1 MNKIYV
7 PKRNLQLV
15 FASLVCCS
23 CLFMQG
29 NARAAA
35 ITPVEKSKFP
45 FDQTI
50 TGTVK
55 DAATGEPL
63 VGATIGVKGFSKTTS
78 TDAKG
83 AFSLSVPDKTPALVV
98 SFIGYVTQEVL
109 IRDRSNI
116 EILLQSAATDLTQVV
131 VVGYGTQNKKD
142 VTGAVKTLKSE
153 SFNKGIINNPQEL
166 LQGKVAGVNVTTASG
181 EPGQKL
187 GITIRG
193 AGGIR
198 GGNSPLF
205 VIDGLPLDNTGT
217 GGGSDPLNTINPQD
231 IESMDVLKDASAT
244 AIYGTRG
251 ANGVIII
258 TTKKGRAGTSSLSLN
273 SSLGF
278 SKMARKLPVLTAA
291 EFRAEVPKLGGSALD
306 DQGGD
311 TDWQDVIS
319 RTAITQNH
327 NLALSGGADKL
338 TYYASFGVQSQQ
350 GIIKRNQ
357 VDRYNGRFN
366 ATQKFLDDA
375 LIIDVNLGIANTK
388 KVLPPLGIGEAIS
401 NNPTYPAYKADG
413 SAATYDNMSNPL
425 LNFDLDREQ
434 VVTNRVTGS
443 ISPSIRIIKGL
454 IYKFTLGVDNS
465 TATQDFVNK
474 PYVVPFRE
482 GRLETYNFVNRNTL
496 LENYLTYTFN
506 VKAHSF
512 SVLAG
517 QSYQKFFI
525 QYRSSSINRF
535 NISPLDPIYIPGQGQ
550 SLTLAQNKPNSGAYE
565 NKLNSYFGRVNYA
578 FNDRYL
584 LTVNF
589 RADGSSK
596 FGSNNRYGYFPSFSL
611 GWRISEEE
619 FMKNSAFSNLKLRG
633 GYGETGNQEIA
644 EKSTQALFVSEV
656 SAGQSYPLYPT
667 GSYPAGT
674 IFKRL
679 ANPDLQWEKS
689 KQTNIGL
696 DFGLLNGD
704 LTGSIDVFKKVS
716 SNILL
721 EIPPTDPVQPAV
733 TLWANIPDMTI
744 TNRGIEVDL
753 AYRRKINKDISFGI
767 GGNFSY
773 IKNKVAGSP
782 YSIISTGSA
791 QGAGLTSAVVNGY
804 INGEPVGTYFLKEFT
819 GFDANGISTFLDKD
833 KDGTVTDKDR
843 VTAGVA
849 VPDKLYSFY
858 LNFAWRGFDLVA
870 NFNGVSGNKIY
881 DNTANANF
889 YKLRLSKNVNVTK
902 EALESPQESINN
914 SAPVSTRYL
923 KDGAFL
929 RLNNLALGY
938 NFNTT
943 ALGISKWVPTIRL
956 SVTGQNL
963 FVITKYDG
971 YDPEVNLDRNV
982 GGFTSYGMDYLSYP
996 KARSVIFSLNASF

>member
-1 MNKIYV
+1 MNKFYV

-23 CLFMQG
+23 CFFIQG
-29 NARAAA
+29 NAHAETKPA
-35 ITPVEKSKFP
+35 VKSNAR

-55 DAATGEPL
+55 DATTGEPL
-63 VGATIGVKGFSKTTS
+63 IGATIGVKGYSKTTS
-78 TDAKG
+78 TDTKG
-83 AFSLSVPDKTPALVV
+83 AFSLSVPDKTPALLV

-109 IRDRSNI
+109 IRDRTNI
-116 EILLQSAATDLTQVV
+116 DILLQSSATDLTQVV

-142 VTGAVKTLKSE
+142 ITGAVKTLKSE

-166 LQGKVAGVNVTTASG
+166 LQGKIAGVNVTSASG
-181 EPGQKL
+181 EPGAKL

-193 AGGIR
+193 AGGVR

-205 VIDGLPLDNTGT
+205 VIDGLPLDNSST
-217 GGGSDPLNTINPQD
+217 GGAGDPLNTINPQD

-258 TTKKGRAGTSSLSLN
+258 TTKKGKAGASTLSLN

-278 SKMARKLPVLTAA
+278 SKMARPLDVLTAA

-306 DQGGD
+306 DKGGD
-311 TDWQDVIS
+311 TDWQKVVT
-319 RTAITQNH
+319 RTAITQNY
-327 NLALSGGADKL
+327 NLAMSGGADKL
-338 TYYASFGVQSQQ
+338 TYYASFGAQSQQ
-350 GIIKRNQ
+350 GIIKRSQ
-357 VDRYNGRFN
+357 IDRYTGRFN
-366 ATQKFLDDA
+366 ATQRFLDDI

-388 KVLPPLGIGEAIS
+388 NERPPLGIGEAVS
-401 NNPTYPAYKADG
+401 NNPTYPAFNADG
-413 SAATYDNMSNPL
+413 SAAKYENMSNPI
-425 LNFDLDREQ
+425 LNFDLDRELT
-434 VVTNRVTGS
+434 VTNRITGS
-443 ISPSIRIIKGL
+443 ISPSIRLYKGL
-454 IYKFTLGVDNS
+454 VYKFTLGIDNS
-465 TATQDFVNK
+465 TATRDNVNK
-474 PYVVPFRE
+474 PNAVPLRD
-482 GRLETYNFVNRNTL
+482 GKLETTNYVNRNTL
-496 LENYLTYTFN
+496 IENYLTYTYTQ
-506 VKAHSF
+506 KAHNLT
-512 SVLAG
+512 VLAG
-517 QSYQKFFI
+517 HSFQKFFI
-525 QYRSSSINRF
+525 QSRSSSINKF
-535 NISPLDPIYIPGQGQ
+535 PITPLDPIYVPGSGQ
-550 SLTLAQNKPNSGAYE
+550 ELTLAGNRPGGSAYE
-565 NKLNSYFGRVNYA
+565 NKLQSFFGRINYQY
-578 FNDRYL
+578 DERYL
-584 LTVNF
+584 LTVSM
-589 RADGSSK
+589 RADGSTK
-596 FGSNNRYGYFPSFSL
+596 FGANNKYGYFPSFSL

-619 FMKNSAFSNLKLRG
+619 FMKNSPFSNLKLRG
-633 GYGETGNQEIA
+633 GYGETGNQEI
-644 EKSTQALFVSEV
+644 EPKSTQPLFITEL

-667 GSYPAGT
+667 GPYSAGT
-674 IFKRL
+674 VFRRL

-689 KQTNIGL
+689 KQTNLGL

-721 EIPPTDPVQPAV
+721 IVPPTDPVQPAP
-733 TLWANIPDMTI
+733 TLWANIPNMTV
-744 TNRGIEVDL
+744 TNKGIEVDL
-753 AYRRKINKDISFGI
+753 GYTKTISKNIKLGL
-767 GGNFSY
+767 GGSFSY
-773 IKNKVAGSP
+773 ITNKVAGSP
-782 YSIISTGSA
+782 YSIIPSGSA
-791 QGAGLTSAVVNGY
+791 QGAGLTSATVNGY
-804 INGEPVGTYFLKEFT
+804 INGEAVGTYFLKEFT

-843 VTAGVA
+843 VIAGVA
-849 VPDKLYSFY
+849 IPNVLYSFY
-858 LNFAWRGFDLVA
+858 LNVAWKGFDLVA

-902 EALESPQESINN
+902 EAIAFTQESINN

-929 RLNNLALGY
+929 RLNNLAVGY

-956 SVTGQNL
+956 SATGQNL

-971 YDPEVNLDRNV
+971 YDPEVNLDRNIDN
-982 GGFTSYGMDYLSYP
+982 FTSYGMDYLSYP
-996 KARSVIFSLNASF
+996 KARSFIISLNASF

>member
-7 PKRNLQLV
+7 PKRNMQLV
-15 FASLVCCS
+15 FASLLCCS

-29 NARAAA
+29 NAQAAA
-35 ITPVEKSKFP
+35 TTPVEKSKVP

-78 TDAKG
+78 TDVKG
-83 AFSLSVPDKTPALVV
+83 AFSLTVPDKTPALLV

-166 LQGKVAGVNVTTASG
+166 LQGKVAGVNVTTPSG
-181 EPGQKL
+181 EPGQRL

-205 VIDGLPLDNTGT
+205 VIDGLPLDNSGL
-217 GGGSDPLNTINPQD
+217 GGSGDPLNTINPQD
-231 IESMDVLKDASAT
+231 IESIDVLKDASAT

-258 TTKKGRAGTSSLSLN
+258 TTKKGKAGVSSLSLN

-306 DQGGD
+306 DKGGN

-319 RTAITQNH
+319 RTAITQTH

-350 GIIKRNQ
+350 GIIRRSQ
-357 VDRYNGRFN
+357 LDRYNGRFN
-366 ATQKFLDDA
+366 ATQKFLEDA
-375 LIIDVNLGIANTK
+375 LIIDVNLGVSSIK
-388 KVLPPLGIGEAIS
+388 SGRPPFGIGEAIS
-401 NNPTYPAYKADG
+401 NNPTYPAYNADG
-413 SAATYDNMSNPL
+413 SAAKYENMGNPV

-443 ISPSIRIIKGL
+443 ISPSIRIIQGL
-454 IYKFTLGVDNS
+454 VYKFTLGVDNS
-465 TATQDFVNK
+465 TGTQDFVNK
-474 PYVVPFRE
+474 PNAVPLRD
-482 GRLETYNFVNRNTL
+482 GRLETYNFVNRNILT
-496 LENYLTYTFN
+496 ENYLTYTYN
-506 VKAHSF
+506 RKAHSLT
-512 SVLAG
+512 VLAG
-517 QSYQKFFI
+517 QSFQKIFT
-525 QYRSSSINRF
+525 QYRSSSINKF
-535 NISPLDPIYIPGQGQ
+535 PITPLDPIYNPSQGQ
-550 SLTLAQNKPNSGAYE
+550 ELTLGSNRPASGATE

-578 FNDRYL
+578 FDDRYL
-584 LTVNF
+584 VTVNF

-619 FMKNSAFSNLKLRG
+619 FMKNSPFSNLKLRG
-633 GYGETGNQEIA
+633 GYGETGNQEFDA
-644 EKSTQALFVSEV
+644 KVTQPLFLIDN
-656 SAGQSYPLYPT
+656 SAANSYPLYPT
-667 GSYPAGT
+667 GTYPAGT
-674 IFKRL
+674 VFSRL
-679 ANPDLQWEKS
+679 ANPDVQWEKS
-689 KQTNIGL
+689 KQTNFGL
-696 DFGLLNGD
+696 DFGLLNGE

-721 EIPPTDPVQPAV
+721 KVPPADPVQPAP
-733 TLWANIPDMTI
+733 TLWANIPNMTI
-744 TNRGIEVDL
+744 TNRGIEADL
-753 AYRRKINKDISFGI
+753 AYTKKITRDITFGI
-767 GGNFSY
+767 GANFSY
-773 IKNKVAGSP
+773 IKNKVNGSP
-782 YSIISTGSA
+782 YSIIASGTA
-791 QGAGLTSAVVNGY
+791 QGAGLTSATVNGY
-804 INGEPVGTYFLKEFT
+804 INGEAVGTYLLKEFT

-843 VTAGVA
+843 VVAGVA

-858 LNFAWRGFDLVA
+858 LNFAWKGIDLVA

-902 EALESPQESINN
+902 EAIAFPQESINN

-929 RLNNLALGY
+929 RLNNVAVGY

-956 SVTGQNL
+956 SATGQNL
-963 FVITKYDG
+963 FVITKYNG
-971 YDPEVNLDRNV
+971 YDPEVNLDRNID
-982 GGFTSYGMDYLSYP
+982 GFTSYGMDYLSYP
-996 KARSVIFSLNASF
+996 KARSFIISLNASF

>member
-1 MNKIYV
+1 MNKFYV

-23 CLFMQG
+23 SFFIQG
-29 NARAAA
+29 NAHAG
-35 ITPVEKSKFP
+35 IKPVEKSASR

-55 DAATGEPL
+55 DATTGAPL
-63 VGATIGVKGFSKTTS
+63 EGATIGVKGYSKTTS

-83 AFSLSVPDKTPALVV
+83 AFTLAVPDKTQALLV
-98 SFIGYVTQEVL
+98 SYVGYVTQEVL
-109 IRDRSNI
+109 IRDRTNI
-116 EILLQSAATDLTQVV
+116 DILLQSSATDLTQVV

-142 VTGAVKTLKSE
+142 ITGAVKTLKSE

-181 EPGQKL
+181 EPGARL

-193 AGGIR
+193 AGGVR
-198 GGNSPLF
+198 GGNTPLF
-205 VIDGLPLDNTGT
+205 VIDGLPLDNSST
-217 GGGSDPLNTINPQD
+217 GGGGDPLNTINPQD
-231 IESMDVLKDASAT
+231 IESIDVLKDASAT

-251 ANGVIII
+251 ANGVIIV
-258 TTKKGRAGTSSLSLN
+258 TTKKGKAGASSLSLN

-278 SKMARKLPVLTAA
+278 SKMARKLPVLSAA
-291 EFRAEVPKLGGSALD
+291 EFRAEVPKLGGSTLD
-306 DQGGD
+306 DKGGD

-327 NLALSGGADKL
+327 NLAMSGGADKL

-350 GIIKRNQ
+350 GIIKRSQ
-357 VDRYNGRFN
+357 IDRYNGRFN

-388 KVLPPLGIGEAIS
+388 NVRPPLGVGEAIS

-413 SAATYDNMSNPL
+413 SAAAYDNMSNPL

-474 PYVVPFRE
+474 PNAVPQRD

-496 LENYLTYTFN
+496 IENYLTYTFN
-506 VKAHSF
+506 KKAHSF
-512 SVLAG
+512 TVLAG
-517 QSYQKFFI
+517 QSYQKFFL
-525 QYRSSSINRF
+525 QSRSSSINKF
-535 NISPLDPIYIPGQGQ
+535 PISPLDPIYNPNQGQ
-550 SLTLAQNKPNSGAYE
+550 ELTLANNRPNSGATE
-565 NKLNSYFGRVNYA
+565 NKLNSYFGRVNYS
-578 FNDRYL
+578 FDDKYL
-584 LTVNF
+584 VTASF

-596 FGSNNRYGYFPSFSL
+596 FGTNNRYGYFPSFSL

-619 FMKNSAFSNLKLRG
+619 FMKSSPFSNLKLRG
-633 GYGETGNQEIA
+633 GYGETGNQEIDP
-644 EKSTQALFVSEV
+644 KSTQPLFRTEV
-656 SAGQSYPLYPT
+656 TAANSYPLYPT
-667 GSYPAGT
+667 GAYPAGSV
-674 IFKRL
+674 FVRL

-696 DFGLLNGD
+696 DFGFLNGE
-704 LTGSIDVFKKVS
+704 LTGSIDVFNKVS

-721 EIPPTDPVQPAV
+721 KVPPTDPVQPAT
-733 TLWANIPDMTI
+733 TLWANIPNMTV
-744 TNRGIEVDL
+744 TNKGIEFDL
-753 AYRRKINKDISFGI
+753 AYTKKITKDIKLGL

-773 IKNKVAGSP
+773 ITNKVNGSP
-782 YSIISTGSA
+782 YSIIASGSA
-791 QGAGLTSAVVNGY
+791 QGAGLTSATVNGY

-833 KDGTVTDKDR
+833 KDGAVTDKDR
-843 VTAGVA
+843 VMAGIA
-849 VPDKLYSFY
+849 IPDKLYSFY
-858 LNFAWRGFDLVA
+858 VNLAWKNLDLVA

-902 EALESPQESINN
+902 EAIAFTQESINN

-938 NFNTT
+938 NFNTA

-971 YDPEVNLDRNV
+971 YDPEVNLDRNID
-982 GGFTSYGMDYLSYP
+982 GFTSYGMDYLSYP
-996 KARSVIFSLNASF
+996 KARSFIVSLNASF

>member
-7 PKRNLQLV
+7 PKCNLQLV

-23 CLFMQG
+23 CFFMQG
-29 NARAAA
+29 NAQAAA
-35 ITPVEKSKFP
+35 TTPVEKSKVP

-55 DAATGEPL
+55 DATTGEPL
-63 VGATIGVKGFSKTTS
+63 VGATIGVKGYSKTTS
-78 TDAKG
+78 TDVKG

-116 EILLQSAATDLTQVV
+116 EILLQSSATDLTQVV

-181 EPGQKL
+181 EPGQRL
-187 GITIRG
+187 NITIRG
-193 AGGIR
+193 AGGVR

-205 VIDGLPLDNTGT
+205 VIDGLPLDNSST
-217 GGGSDPLNTINPQD
+217 GGGGDPLNTINPQD
-231 IESMDVLKDASAT
+231 IESMDILKDASAT

-258 TTKKGRAGTSSLSLN
+258 TTKKGRAGSSKLSLN

-278 SKMARKLPVLTAA
+278 SKMARKLPVLSAA

-306 DQGGD
+306 DKGGN
-311 TDWQDVIS
+311 TDWQDVVS

-350 GIIKRNQ
+350 GIIKRSQ
-357 VDRYNGRFN
+357 IDRYNGRFN

-375 LIIDVNLGIANTK
+375 LTIDVNLGIANTK
-388 KVLPPLGIGEAIS
+388 NVRPPLGIGEAIS

-413 SAATYDNMSNPL
+413 SAAAYDNMSNPL

-434 VVTNRVTGS
+434 IVTNRVTGS

-454 IYKFTLGVDNS
+454 VYKFTLGVDNS

-474 PYVVPFRE
+474 PNAVPQRD

-496 LENYLTYTFN
+496 LENYLTYTFDI
-506 VKAHSF
+506 KAHSF

-525 QYRSSSINRF
+525 QSRSSSINKF
-535 NISPLDPIYIPGQGQ
+535 PISPLDPIYNPNQGQ
-550 SLTLAQNKPNSGAYE
+550 ELTLANNRPNSGAAE
-565 NKLNSYFGRVNYA
+565 NKLNSYFGRVNYSFA
-578 FNDRYL
+578 DKYL
-584 LTVNF
+584 VTVNF

-633 GYGETGNQEIA
+633 GYGETGNQEIDP
-644 EKSTQALFVSEV
+644 KSTQPLFRTEV
-656 SAGQSYPLYPT
+656 TAANSYPLYPT
-667 GSYPAGT
+667 GAYPAGSV
-674 IFKRL
+674 FVRL

-689 KQTNIGL
+689 KQTNLGL
-696 DFGLLNGD
+696 DFGFLNGE
-704 LTGSIDVFKKVS
+704 LTGAIDVFHKVS

-721 EIPPTDPVQPAV
+721 KVPPTDPVQPAT
-733 TLWANIPDMTI
+733 TLWANIPNMTI
-744 TNRGIEVDL
+744 TNRGIELDL
-753 AYRRKINKDISFGI
+753 AYTKKLTKDITLGL

-773 IKNKVAGSP
+773 IKNKVEGSP
-782 YSIISTGSA
+782 YSIIASGSA
-791 QGAGLTSAVVNGY
+791 QGAGLTSATVNGY
-804 INGEPVGTYFLKEFT
+804 INGQPVGAYFLKEWT

-833 KDGTVTDKDR
+833 KDGAVTDKDR
-843 VTAGVA
+843 VVAGIA

-858 LNFAWRGFDLVA
+858 VNFAWKGLDLVA

-902 EALESPQESINN
+902 EAIAFTQESINN

-929 RLNNLALGY
+929 RLNNLAIGY

-956 SVTGQNL
+956 SATGQNL

-971 YDPEVNLDRNV
+971 YDPEVNLDRNID
-982 GGFTSYGMDYLSYP
+982 GFTSYGMDYLSYP
-996 KARSVIFSLNASF
+996 KARSFIVSLSASF